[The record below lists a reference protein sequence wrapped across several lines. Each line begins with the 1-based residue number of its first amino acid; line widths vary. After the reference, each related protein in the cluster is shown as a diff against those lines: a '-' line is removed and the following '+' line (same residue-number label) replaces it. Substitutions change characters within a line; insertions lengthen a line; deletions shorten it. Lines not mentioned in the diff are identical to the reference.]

1 MFTDFMAK
9 MRTNRFDPEYFP
21 VFESKLFFDGE
32 KKTQQII
39 NFTVL
44 LALSTVIATYGVVTD
59 STAAVIGAMIIAPL
73 MTPIMACAAGVTL
86 GSRFRSV
93 NALRLVALGI
103 IGVIVLSALLTVFLP
118 SSLISFTGNSQITS
132 RVHPSL
138 LDLIIALA
146 AGAAGAYAI
155 GRQEIA
161 DSLAGVAI
169 AISLVPPL
177 AVVGISLGKLQ
188 WVDAVGSF
196 VLFLTNFFAILLAGA
211 IVFRLLGLHQF
222 TPTKKED
229 FTHQKAVRVIIL
241 GTILIAV
248 ILGVATFNAVQ
259 TTNEQVNAVSA
270 VNTWIGNSSYQ
281 VVTVGTDGTLV
292 DVTIRGEGPLPPIGE
307 LAVLLEQNIGHP
319 VVVNLRVVPEQIQRY
334 PVVLTMNVNTPS

>member
-1 MFTDFMAK
+1 MFTDIKGK
-9 MRTNRFDPEYFP
+9 MRTIRFDPEYFP

-32 KKTQQII
+32 KKTLQLI

-86 GSRFRSV
+86 GSRFRSIK
-93 NALRLVALGI
+93 ALRLVGLSV
-103 IGVIVLSALLTVFLP
+103 IGVIVLSALLTSFLP
-118 SSLISFTGNSQITS
+118 SSLISFTNNSQIIS

-138 LDLIIALA
+138 LDLLIAIA

-177 AVVGISLGKLQ
+177 AVVGISLGKFQ
-188 WVDAVGSF
+188 WLDALGSF

-211 IVFRLLGLHQF
+211 VVFRLLGLHRF
-222 TPTKKED
+222 TPVKKEG
-229 FTHQKAVRVIIL
+229 FTQQKAVRGIIA
-241 GTILIAV
+241 GTILIAI

-270 VNTWIGNSSYQ
+270 VNIWIGNNSYQ
-281 VVTVGTDGTLV
+281 VVTVSITGDVV
-292 DVTIRGEGPLPPIGE
+292 DVTISGEGSLPPLRD
-307 LAVLLEQNIGHP
+307 LAGILEQNLGPP
-319 VVVNLRVVPEQIQRY
+319 VIVNLHVVPEQIQRY
-334 PVVLTMNVNTPS
+334 PVGFTTIVNTSS

>member
-1 MFTDFMAK
+1 MFTDIAGK
-9 MRTNRFDPEYFP
+9 IRTNRFDPEYFP
-21 VFESKLFFDGE
+21 VFESKLFYDGE
-32 KKTQQII
+32 KKNQQII

-86 GSRFRSV
+86 GSRFRSL
-93 NALRLVALGI
+93 NALRLVVLGVA
-103 IGVIVLSALLTVFLP
+103 GVIILSALLTFFLP
-118 SSLISFTGNSQITS
+118 TSMISFTTNSQITS
-132 RVHPSL
+132 RVNPSL
-138 LDLIIALA
+138 LDLLIAIA

-177 AVVGISLGKLQ
+177 AVVGISLGKFQ
-188 WVDAVGSF
+188 WIDAFGSSI
-196 VLFLTNFFAILLAGA
+196 LFLTNFFAILLAGA
-211 IVFRLLGLHQF
+211 IVFRLLGLHRF
-222 TPTKKED
+222 TPVKKEG
-229 FTHQKAVRVIIL
+229 FTHQKAVRVIIA
-241 GTILIAV
+241 GTILIAI

-259 TTNEQVNAVSA
+259 ATNEKVNAVSA

-281 VVTVGTDGTLV
+281 VTAVSIKGPLV
-292 DVTIRGEGPLPPIGE
+292 DATVRGQGPLPPIGE
-307 LAVLLEQNIGHP
+307 LAVLLEQTTGHP
-319 VVVNLRVVPEQIQRY
+319 VVVNLHIVPEQIQRY
-334 PVVLTMNVNTPS
+334 PVVLRMNGNSSS